1 MLRQRPNDTRFSLL
15 FFPVVLAALF
25 LFAHPAAAS
34 GRDRT
39 SPGTSTPVLGPSV
52 QEAFPRSLCYFVD
65 YSGGDDFNSGLTPAS
80 PWKTLKNVNGVLGP
94 GTVIRFKRG
103 EVWRLTGMEGTVD
116 DYWQIP
122 SKSGTADRRIRITDY
137 GPAAEPPLLT
147 TLQLW
152 DSGWVLLNHPTVKH
166 VWERTGVDKNV
177 NRCFFDG
184 VGQGKAADIFDLNS
198 GKPWCYDDTAGTLY
212 VFSLADPN
220 GSKIETLPGLYDI
233 NNLLTSPRVIRL
245 RTCSHVTVSN
255 LALYGGYHAAI
266 ALCNPGEGFTIKNC
280 VIRYPCRA
288 GICVYDYTGTGI
300 SNVLIENNV
309 VDYMLDPAEVV
320 VDPGNNY
327 YFPETN
333 LCDGIYVHRAASD
346 VIVRNNLVT
355 NFSHSQV
362 QVNGKFSSALGVSHI
377 TVEGN
382 EMTAPDT
389 IHGMGWSLIGAEGK
403 NTNNTVRWNYVH
415 DLPTSSHCNGSYNKY
430 YSNIIAR
437 VSGDYKGWSDGL
449 DTNTWIDDHSWELMV
464 CHHNELFNNVIVE
477 ADGAG
482 LTLKKAATAVG
493 ETRDNIIAN
502 NIIINC
508 GDMNARHYQIEV
520 ADWPLISNNI
530 FLNNCLYKSGV
541 SKLIWYK
548 TADYTVA
555 EANGNTAL
563 DDLFISNIDAD
574 PLFENYAGGDF
585 SLKWGSPCIH
595 AGFSMGALYLDF
607 DRVLFHIPPSI
618 GSFEFLP

>member
-1 MLRQRPNDTRFSLL
+1 
-15 FFPVVLAALF
+15 
-25 LFAHPAAAS
+25 
-34 GRDRT
+34 
-39 SPGTSTPVLGPSV
+39 
-52 QEAFPRSLCYFVD
+52 
-65 YSGGDDFNSGLTPAS
+65 
-80 PWKTLKNVNGVLGP
+80 
-94 GTVIRFKRG
+94 
-103 EVWRLTGMEGTVD
+103 
-116 DYWQIP
+116 
-122 SKSGTADRRIRITDY
+122 
-137 GPAAEPPLLT
+137 
-147 TLQLW
+147 
-152 DSGWVLLNHPTVKH
+152 
-166 VWERTGVDKNV
+166 
-177 NRCFFDG
+177 
-184 VGQGKAADIFDLNS
+184 
-198 GKPWCYDDTAGTLY
+198 
-212 VFSLADPN
+212 
-220 GSKIETLPGLYDI
+220 
-233 NNLLTSPRVIRL
+233 
-245 RTCSHVTVSN
+245 
-255 LALYGGYHAAI
+255 
-266 ALCNPGEGFTIKNC
+266 
-280 VIRYPCRA
+280 
-288 GICVYDYTGTGI
+288 
-300 SNVLIENNV
+300 
-309 VDYMLDPAEVV
+309 
-320 VDPGNNY
+320 
-327 YFPETN
+327 
-333 LCDGIYVHRAASD
+333 
-346 VIVRNNLVT
+346 
-355 NFSHSQV
+355 
-362 QVNGKFSSALGVSHI
+362 
-377 TVEGN
+377 
-382 EMTAPDT
+382 MTAPDT

-502 NIIINC
+502 NIIFNC